1 MQEIREETDDD
12 DRDSAGSSNG
22 DLSILEECALQ
33 LGVAKGNHMLEDFA
47 GNMEIAERQMMERII
62 DWKDDRTNDF
72 GKPLP
77 KPSESKLP
85 TLKSDEDVGR
95 V

>member
-1 MQEIREETDDD
+1 MQEIREEIDED
-12 DRDSAGSSNG
+12 DRDSNE
-22 DLSILEECALQ
+22 DLLMLEECALQ
-33 LGVAKGNHMLEDFA
+33 LGVAKGNQMLEDFA

-77 KPSESKLP
+77 KLSKSQIS
-85 TLKSDEDVGR
+85 TLKCEVLGR
-95 V
+95 CI